1 MICSFVRLLSRSA
14 ASAGPGA
21 PRWIARH
28 VSRCPACRRNTA
40 EIEHLERLLLHPP
53 EREDRGVP
61 AGLVERTLARVD
73 GVLQG
78 NAARQPR
85 PVPRFAWAMAAVA
98 LALAAGV
105 GLDAWNR
112 AHRPADFPATTAAST
127 APDVWLPRPDPEA
140 LLTLGE
146 ALDAP
151 LREELAHLVADAQG
165 AARSLAAAFLPPDPR
180 L

>member
-1 MICSFVRLLSRSA
+1 MICPLVRLLSGSA
-14 ASAGPGA
+14 ASAGRGT

-28 VSRCPACRRNTA
+28 VSRCPGCRRSTA
-40 EIEHLERLLLHPP
+40 EIEQLERLLRHPP
-53 EREDRGVP
+53 EPADRGVP

-78 NAARQPR
+78 DAARPPR
-85 PVPRFAWAMAAVA
+85 PVARFAWAMAAVA

-112 AHRPADFPATTAAST
+112 ANRPADSPATTAASA
-127 APDVWLPRPDPEA
+127 APEVWLPRPDPET
-140 LLTLGE
+140 LLALGE